1 MAKAFRFRLATVQRL
16 REEARDRERR
26 AAVEA
31 NARLSAATAVQ
42 ARIANDLRDCV
53 RQIREQKA
61 VGLIDISGLRAGYLH
76 QGTLMRKLEDAVVSV
91 SKSRQEM
98 VAQQK
103 LLSEANARLK
113 AMEKLRERQWRRHQ
127 AVVRREEQDA
137 GDELAL
143 RMFVAP
149 RLTLVECA
157 EGISGDR

>member
-1 MAKAFRFRLATVQRL
+1 MQRL

-26 AAVEA
+26 AAAEA
-31 NARLSAATAVQ
+31 NARLSTATAVQ

-53 RQIREQKA
+53 RQIRQEKA
-61 VGLIDISGLRAGYLH
+61 LGLIDIAALRAGYLH
-76 QGTLMRKLEDAVVSV
+76 QGTLMRKLEEAVGSV
-91 SKSRQEM
+91 NKSRQEM

-143 RMFVAP
+143 RKYAAP
-149 RLTLVECA
+149 GLTLVECA
-157 EGISGDR
+157 GGTCGDR